1 MDQLQMLTT
10 KEVAQILGYKD
21 LDSVR
26 LIMRNEMVHMEKPLR
41 VPASALQ
48 EYINQRMYKP
58 RNAGPETKAAPAAGR
73 IPRRRGGKIA
83 G

>member
-1 MDQLQMLTT
+1 MDQLQMLSA

-58 RNAGPETKAAPAAGR
+58 RNAGLETKAAPAAGR

>member
-1 MDQLQMLTT
+1 MDQLQMLSA

-58 RNAGPETKAAPAAGR
+58 RNAGPETKATPAAGR
-73 IPRRRGGKIA
+73 IPRRRNGKLA
-83 G
+83 V

>member
-21 LDSVR
+21 LDVVR
-26 LIMRNEMVHMEKPLR
+26 QIMRDEMMHMEKPLR

-48 EYINQRMYKP
+48 EYINRHMYRP
-58 RNAGPETKAAPAAGR
+58 RKKGVETKAAQAEER
-73 IPRRRGGKIA
+73 IPRRRGGKLA
-83 G
+83 V

>member
-1 MDQLQMLTT
+1 MDQLQMLSA

-48 EYINQRMYKP
+48 EYINQRMFRP

-73 IPRRRGGKIA
+73 IPRRRNGKIA

>member
-1 MDQLQMLTT
+1 MDQMQMLSA
-10 KEVAQILGYKD
+10 KEVAQILGFKD
-21 LDSVR
+21 EETAR
-26 LIMRNEMVHMEKPLR
+26 RIMRNEMVHMEKPLR

-58 RNAGPETKAAPAAGR
+58 RNAGPETKAAPATGR